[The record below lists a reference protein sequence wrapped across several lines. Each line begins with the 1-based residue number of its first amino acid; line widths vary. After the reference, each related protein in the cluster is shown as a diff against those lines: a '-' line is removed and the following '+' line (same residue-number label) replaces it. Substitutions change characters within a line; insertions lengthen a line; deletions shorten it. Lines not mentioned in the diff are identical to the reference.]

1 MKLFNSGNR
10 SIAQTM
16 KGCLSSIAIAATTVT
31 LSSCGDKKEEEA
43 DGGEAVL
50 RFSAIPDENTTGQA
64 ERFKPVADYL
74 ANSLGVKVEFVPS
87 ATYGASVEK
96 FENGDIQLAWFG
108 GVSGVQARDAV
119 EGANALAAG
128 KKDLAFK
135 SYFIANAATGLKK
148 SDKFPAEIANMTFTY
163 GSSGSTSGCIMPSHF
178 IMENTGKTPVEF
190 FQKTPIG
197 FSGAHDKTAL
207 AVQDGTFQVGA
218 LSYGKFDSMVES
230 GAIDTAKCHVIW
242 ETPAFADYNFT
253 AHPELNKMF
262 GDGFMDKLQ
271 KVLLDCKDEAALK
284 ALGRNELVKVTN
296 DTFTPIAQVME
307 KVKFD

>member
-1 MKLFNSGNR
+1 
-10 SIAQTM
+10 M
-16 KGCLSSIAIAATTVT
+16 KGCLGSIAIAATAIS
-31 LSSCGDKKEEEA
+31 LSSCGDKEKEA
-43 DGGEAVL
+43 DAEGGGDAVL

-64 ERFKPVADYL
+64 ERFKPVSDYL
-74 ANSLGVKVEFVPS
+74 AKSLGVKVEFVPS

-119 EGANALAAG
+119 AGANAVAAG
-128 KKDLAFK
+128 KEDLAFK
-135 SYFIANAATGLKK
+135 SYFIANAATGLKR
-148 SDKFPAEIANMTFTY
+148 SDEFPEEIANMTFTY

-178 IMENTGKTPVEF
+178 IMENTGKLPLDF
-190 FQKTPIG
+190 FQKKPLG

-218 LSYGKFDSMVES
+218 LSYGKFDSMVDS
-230 GAIDTAKCHVIW
+230 GEIDTAKCHVIW

-262 GDGFMDKLQ
+262 GDGFVDKLQ
-271 KVLLDCKDEAALK
+271 KALLECKDEAALK
-284 ALGRNELVKVTN
+284 ALGRSELVKVTN
-296 DTFTPIAQVME
+296 ETFDSIAEVME